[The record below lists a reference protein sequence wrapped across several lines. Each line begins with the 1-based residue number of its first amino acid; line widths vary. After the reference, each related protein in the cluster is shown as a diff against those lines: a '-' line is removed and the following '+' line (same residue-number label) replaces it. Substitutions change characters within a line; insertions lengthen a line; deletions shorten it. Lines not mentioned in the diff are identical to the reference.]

1 MPITKALVATRAI
14 AAAGALALLS
24 GCFLQPGTFDAELSI
39 ERGGIFGYRYDG
51 EIYLLGL
58 SKLAEIGQK
67 MDNAE
72 AEFIA
77 QPCYDDGLE
86 EDAFEERTCTEDEIA
101 AQMKDYNDELERKA
115 EAQERESEM
124 MKAMLGGLDPTD
136 PDAAQELVERLERQV
151 GWNKVEYAGD
161 GLFNVSFAIRGRL
174 SHDFVF
180 PTMERVPMANHFV
193 QLALRSDDKVRM
205 DAPGFAV
212 SSSNDPF
219 SSMMGGM
226 TGMFG
231 AMMAASGTADEDE
244 DVPLFPELDGTFR
257 LVTDARIL
265 ANNTDDGP
273 QVVDGRE
280 VLTWEITKRTRI
292 APTALIDFG
301 PET

>member
-1 MPITKALVATRAI
+1 MTIERNGTPAKI
-14 AAAGALALLS
+14 AAVCGALLLLT
-24 GCFLQPGTFDAELSI
+24 GCFLQPGKFDAELTI
-39 ERGGIFGYRYDG
+39 EKGGTFGYSYDG

-67 MDNAE
+67 MDQSE
-72 AEFIA
+72 SEFVE

-86 EDAFEERTCTEDEIA
+86 EDAFVERTCTAEEIA
-101 AQMKDYNDELERKA
+101 AQKRDYEESLEQQAR
-115 EAQERESEM
+115 EQERESEM

-151 GWNKVEYAGD
+151 GWNSVEYSGD
-161 GLFNVSFAIRGRL
+161 GLFNVSFAVRGRL

-193 QLALRSDDKVRM
+193 QLALREDGKVRM

-212 SSSNDPF
+212 SNSNDPF
-219 SSMMGGM
+219 STMMGGM

-231 AMMAASGTADEDE
+231 AMAAAGLDEEDE
-244 DVPLFPELDGTFR
+244 EDLPLFPELQGTFR

-265 ANNTDDGP
+265 ANNTDEGP
-273 QVVDGRE
+273 QRVDGRE
-280 VLTWEITKRTRI
+280 VLTWDINTRTTV
-292 APTALIDFG
+292 APTALIDYG
-301 PET
+301 T